1 MLRPVRDDEEG
12 GQPGVPAYPCRR
24 RGTRRG
30 SPAPRGSRA
39 RRPVTSLICL
49 ALGIYSL
56 LILVRIVLSWFPISS
71 GGLMASVY
79 GVLFSATEP
88 VLGAIR
94 RVIPP
99 VRMGAMG
106 LDLSPLIVLF
116 GLQILRGVIC

>member
-1 MLRPVRDDEEG
+1 M
-12 GQPGVPAYPCRR
+12 
-24 RGTRRG
+24 
-30 SPAPRGSRA
+30 
-39 RRPVTSLICL
+39 TSLICL